1 MYVLYGFLAPKE
13 FLVIGLLTFSV
24 PDEGYSGNISRIFI
38 ACRFL
43 VMNKSLD
50 FKLSAHD
57 ALMDTLKI
65 ERIGSQ
71 IIKKRFGA
79 IQPKGLNRI
88 ANVG

>member
-1 MYVLYGFLAPKE
+1 
-13 FLVIGLLTFSV
+13 LTFSV

-57 ALMDTLKI
+57 ALMDYPSTGTLKI

-71 IIKKRFGA
+71 IIKKCFGA